1 MSHDHHS
8 AMHEKSGAA
17 LSSVLA
23 AVGLTGLKLVV
34 GILTGSLG
42 ILAEAAHSGLDLVAA
57 IITLIAV
64 RISGRPADANHP
76 YGHGK
81 VENLSAMFETLLL
94 LATCAWIVYEAVE
107 RLFFRPVHVDAS
119 AWAFI
124 IMLVSILVDISR
136 SRLLYKMARKHHSQ
150 ALEADALHFST
161 DIYSSAVVLFGLVG
175 VVIADR
181 VPHLGFLEKADSVAA
196 LIVAAIVT
204 YISIQLG
211 IRSIKPLLDTAP
223 DGVAELVVT
232 ATEALPGVFD
242 CHNVRVR
249 YSGAHVFIDAHVSI
263 DGSQTLEAA
272 HRLTEEIEAAIGRA
286 VPRADVT
293 VHPEPAG
300 GSAAG
305 GDAAAGP
312 AVQPATDR

>member
-8 AMHEKSGAA
+8 AMQEKSGAA
-17 LSSVLA
+17 LSSVFA
-23 AVGLTGLKLVV
+23 AVGLTGMKLVIGV
-34 GILTGSLG
+34 LTGSLG

-57 IITLIAV
+57 LITLIAV

-81 VENLSAMFETLLL
+81 VENLSALFETVLL
-94 LATCAWIVYEAVE
+94 LATCAWIIYEAIE
-107 RLFFRPVHVDAS
+107 RLFFRPIHVDAT

-124 IMLVSILVDISR
+124 VMGISIAVDISR

-161 DIYSSAVVLFGLVG
+161 DIYSSAVVLLGLAG

-181 VPHLGFLEKADSVAA
+181 VPQLAFLEKADSVAA
-196 LIVAAIVT
+196 LIVAAIVI

-223 DGVAELVVT
+223 DGVAAQVIAV
-232 ATEALPGVFD
+232 TEALPGVID

-249 YSGAHVFIDAHVSI
+249 HSGAHVFIDAHVSL
-263 DGSQTLEAA
+263 DGSQTLEAV

-300 GSAAG
+300 GGAPRVGPGAG
-305 GDAAAGP
+305 A
-312 AVQPATDR
+312 